1 MAVTG
6 VTPKTRI
13 SIGVI
18 REPPPMPVM
27 PTRMPTPRP
36 NATRAGSTRREPRA
50 REPYAARQ
58 MPPGAG
64 GVSPR
69 IASQD
74 HARTDGV
81 VRRLVDEDE
90 AAGCAV
96 APVLVHQQRGRQPQS
111 QLADLVQLEAVRV
124 LVAVERVHVDAVDQ
138 LVHLRQRGAARVLDP
153 IAAGRR

>member
-18 REPPPMPVM
+18 SDPPPIPVM

-50 REPYAARQ
+50 SDPCAAGQVPRA
-58 MPPGAG
+58 AG

-69 IASQD
+69 NSSQN

-90 AAGCAV
+90 AAGRTV
-96 APVLVHQQRGRQPQS
+96 AAVLVHEQRRRQPQA

-124 LVAVERVHVDAVDQ
+124 RVAVQGVHVYAVDQ
-138 LVHLRQRGAARVLDP
+138 LVDLGQRG
-153 IAAGRR
+153 